1 MLGGDGSD
9 QLSQRCRPRDQL
21 KPGRS
26 QAPPGRTW
34 LRFGSYSEHDARGP
48 QVGIARV
55 ADGLLASGV
64 RLVET
69 GAEAPTSTF
78 LVKLVLR

>member
-1 MLGGDGSD
+1 
-9 QLSQRCRPRDQL
+9 
-21 KPGRS
+21 
-26 QAPPGRTW
+26 
-34 LRFGSYSEHDARGP
+34 
-48 QVGIARV
+48 V